1 MCYHFFTYYLPLM
14 SIYSDLRPYSS
25 TEIILVEVFR
35 EVHDVESKGDF
46 FSPSDVSQVLA
57 AVDLID
63 DSLQLFNDLCYVYT
77 YLSKE

>member
-1 MCYHFFTYYLPLM
+1 M

-35 EVHDVESKGDF
+35 EVHDVEYKGDF
-46 FSPSDVSQVLA
+46 FSPLMFLKFLG

-63 DSLQLFNDLCYVYT
+63 DSLQLFNDLCYIYT